1 MERHEIK
8 ASTDPVISVM
18 SDVID
23 PYARTV
29 RGEYA
34 KLIGV
39 VFDSNLA
46 GWGDA
51 YVYRADESTVA
62 VDSACILE
70 ILSKVYEASRI
81 VDEIKTASRK

>member
-8 ASTDPVISVM
+8 ASTDPMIAVM
-18 SDVID
+18 RDVTD
-23 PYARTV
+23 PYARAV
-29 RGEYA
+29 RGECA

-39 VFDSNLA
+39 VFDSNLG

-51 YVYRADESTVA
+51 YAYRADERTVA

-81 VDEIKTASRK
+81 VDEIKTASRR

>member
-1 MERHEIK
+1 MRSRHRQ
-8 ASTDPVISVM
+8 
-18 SDVID
+18 
-23 PYARTV
+23 YARAV
-29 RGEYA
+29 REEYA
-34 KLIGV
+34 KLTGI

-51 YVYRADESTVA
+51 YAGADDSTVA

-70 ILSKVYEASRI
+70 ILSKVYEESRI